1 MNKIKRYFKGVVEQ
15 AHMVRWP
22 TKKEL
27 FKAVGV
33 VLTVVIISAIALSLS
48 DLLISNLL
56 KMLENQR
63 PSSSSSEEEVEA
75 LINIITLL

>member
-33 VLTVVIISAIALSLS
+33 VLTVVIIAAIALSLS

-56 KMLENQR
+56 RMLENQR
-63 PSSSSSEEEVEA
+63 PSSSSSEETVEA
-75 LINIITLL
+75 LKNIITLL